1 MSRDM
6 KETSTRDR
14 KREQFGDPA
23 GPRPNWAGRLVIVA
37 VAVLL
42 MGLGV
47 WYTYTRDS
55 ADERQSALAPIPAP
69 AALVAADGVFRIP
82 LADLA
87 SGQAKF
93 FEHQPATGL
102 PVRFLAI
109 KGSDGTHRVA
119 LDACEICYAGR
130 QGYQQNGNE
139 LLCRKCGRSFPSEVI
154 DDVTGGCHPIRVE
167 RATEGTDLVVKT
179 VDLEQTD
186 AKYASAAA
194 RPQRRTMP
202 PTAR

>member
-1 MSRDM
+1 M
-6 KETSTRDR
+6 KEQSKRDR
-14 KREQFGDPA
+14 KRKQFDDPA
-23 GPRPNWAGRLVIVA
+23 GPRPNRAGRLAIVA

-42 MGLGV
+42 VGLGF
-47 WYTYTRDS
+47 WYLRGS
-55 ADERQSALAPIPAP
+55 SGEGRSALAPIPAP
-69 AALVAADGVFRIP
+69 ATVVATDGVFRIP

-93 FEHQPATGL
+93 FEHQPATRS

-109 KGSDGTHRVA
+109 KGADGTHRVA
-119 LDACEICYAGR
+119 LDACAICYAGR
-130 QGYQQNGNE
+130 RGYQQNGNE

-154 DDVTGGCHPIRVE
+154 DDTTGGCHPIRVE

-186 AKYASAAA
+186 AKHASAAA

-202 PTAR
+202 PMSR